1 MTVSSVLRNWF
12 RSVGASGLTVVTA
25 EADRIRMAQGEA
37 PAGARPRVHAC
48 SHAMLDGGRKA
59 LAVAA
64 RKLRLRGKRYCALLL
79 APGDYQIQHVEAP
92 DVPPAELKAAMKWRL
107 KEIIDYPLEQVHYD
121 ILDLPAID
129 GGHARAHFVYAVTA
143 KHEVLRGHVQRF
155 DDAGL
160 GVSVID
166 VPETAQRNIAALYEQ
181 ENRGLG
187 MLYLDDHGTLFTI
200 TYRGELYLARRF
212 DVSMKNLREAKPE
225 DREDVFNRVL
235 LELQRTL
242 DNFERQ
248 FGSIGVSRIMAG
260 PEPED
265 TGLITFLNAYLGM
278 PVRRV
283 DLTAVIDA
291 GEGVSLD
298 METQWRLFHP
308 IGATLRSGA
317 QAQ

>member
-1 MTVSSVLRNWF
+1 MAVPPVLGKWL
-12 RSVGASGLTVVTA
+12 RSAGARGLTVVTA
-25 EADRIRMAQGEA
+25 EPDRIRLAQGEA
-37 PAGARPRVHAC
+37 PAGERPRLHAC
-48 SHAMLDGGRKA
+48 GNALFDGGRKA
-59 LAVAA
+59 LAAAA
-64 RKLRLRGKRYCALLL
+64 RKLRLRGRHDCAMLLS
-79 APGDYQIQHVEAP
+79 PGDYQIQHVEAP

-107 KEIIDYPLEQVHYD
+107 KEIIDYPLEQAHYD
-121 ILDLPAID
+121 ILDLPAHD
-129 GGHARAHFVYAVTA
+129 AGHARAHFVYAVTA
-143 KHEVLRGHVQRF
+143 KHDLLQGHVQRF
-155 DDAGL
+155 EDAGL

-181 ENRGLG
+181 EGRGLG
-187 MLYLDDHGTLFTI
+187 MIYVDDSGTLFTL

-212 DVSMKNLREAKPE
+212 DVSMKHLRDAKPE

-242 DNFERQ
+242 DSFERQ
-248 FGSIGVSRIMAG
+248 FGAIGVSRIMAG

-298 METQWRLFHP
+298 MDTQWRLFHP

-317 QAQ
+317 RAQ